1 MNEHIIYMIMY
12 YINNTSIHKF
22 MPLLD
27 IYHKI
32 IISLNLILKLNF
44 RIYKT

>member
-1 MNEHIIYMIMY
+1 MNQRIIYIITY
-12 YINNTSIHKF
+12 YVNNTSVHKF
-22 MPLLD
+22 IPLLD
-27 IYHKI
+27 IYQKI